1 MWGEGGT
8 VFQDES
14 KLLPEYVPLRI
25 PHREDKLRELLLYFR
40 PVVDNPSSASQQV
53 LLTGPVGTGK
63 TLLAKKLGLH
73 LEAASSASRRVR
85 VLHVNC
91 RIDRGL
97 PLVVGKALDYVG
109 LSMSSRGFSTS
120 ELLQVLLDA
129 LVSRGLH
136 LVIALDE
143 VDSLVS
149 KEGLEVIYF
158 LSRLREVA
166 KEQCLSTLLISKD
179 LSYLV
184 GMDNSTYSSLQKNVV
199 RLPPYTEE
207 QLYTI
212 LRERAAEAF
221 KEGAVSD
228 SSLRLAASM
237 AADQGDARYAIEL
250 LYRAGKMAD
259 LRGDG
264 RVLPEHVRLAR
275 SSLPPGLR
283 REELQ
288 YLDGHEALIL
298 LAAAR
303 VLRELGDGEADM
315 GQVEEYYQRAC
326 KKYGVEP
333 LHHTQLWVKV
343 GELKQRG
350 LINARVS
357 GKGRRGRTTLITTH
371 IPADI
376 LEREVRAVLEAEVPA

>member
-1 MWGEGGT
+1 LWGEGGT
-8 VFQDES
+8 VFVDES

-25 PHREDKLRELLLYFR
+25 PHREDKLRELILFFR
-40 PVVDNPSSASQQV
+40 PVVDSPSSASQQV

-73 LEAASSASRRVR
+73 LESASPASGRVR

-97 PLVVGKALDYVG
+97 PMVVGRALDYAG
-109 LSMSSRGFSTS
+109 LNISSRGFSTS
-120 ELLQVLLDA
+120 ELIQILLDT

-149 KEGLEVIYF
+149 REGLEVIYA

-166 KEQCLSTLLISKD
+166 RVQCLSTLLISKD
-179 LSYLV
+179 LGYLV
-184 GMDNSTYSSLQKNVV
+184 GIDNSTYSSLQKNVV
-199 RLPPYTEE
+199 RLPPYTEG

-221 KEGAVSD
+221 REGAVSD

-237 AADQGDARYAIEL
+237 AAEQGDARYAIEL
-250 LYRAGKMAD
+250 LYRAGKIVD
-259 LRGDG
+259 LRSEG

-298 LAAAR
+298 LAAAQ
-303 VLRELGDGEADM
+303 VLQELGEGEAVM
-315 GQVEEYYQRAC
+315 GQVEEYYRRAC
-326 KKYGVEP
+326 KRYGVEP
-333 LHHTQLWVKV
+333 LHHTQIWVKV

-350 LINARVS
+350 LLDARLS

-371 IPADI
+371 IPADV
-376 LEREVRAVLEAEVPA
+376 LEKEVRAVLEAEVPS

>member
-1 MWGEGGT
+1 
-8 VFQDES
+8 
-14 KLLPEYVPLRI
+14 
-25 PHREDKLRELLLYFR
+25 
-40 PVVDNPSSASQQV
+40 
-53 LLTGPVGTGK
+53 
-63 TLLAKKLGLH
+63 
-73 LEAASSASRRVR
+73 
-85 VLHVNC
+85 
-91 RIDRGL
+91 
-97 PLVVGKALDYVG
+97 
-109 LSMSSRGFSTS
+109 
-120 ELLQVLLDA
+120 
-129 LVSRGLH
+129 
-136 LVIALDE
+136 
-143 VDSLVS
+143 
-149 KEGLEVIYF
+149 
-158 LSRLREVA
+158 LREVA